1 MSTTGE
7 QTTSTDL
14 DGPEGMRWD
23 PDTGSLEY
31 EFWSAQREALE
42 LLESAQYDIVAFLAG
57 YRSGKSVTGAR
68 WILSNALR
76 YAGTRYLAMG
86 QDFEKAKSTTYRVLF
101 EQLPGERTQMLTSS
115 FNGPENSPIVADYNR
130 NDKRLTL
137 SNDSV
142 IQLGS
147 ADKWSRYA
155 GDEYSAIWLDEP
167 SHYGSELFDL
177 REVLG
182 TRLSADR
189 GPRCMFWSLTG
200 NGYNSA
206 WRILEKRED
215 ASGDPI
221 GDRIEIVRASVLDNP
236 YIDDSTKAKFRRQ
249 FAETGREDQALH
261 GGFASQEGLVYN
273 VVRNTHIVPPDVFGD
288 RLPPLDDEYRV
299 YGYDAGFKDPRVV
312 LELGRTVGDHD
323 LVVLDEFYET
333 RTHVDAAIDWIL
345 ERPDGVVLSE
355 HEPEDIEDMEA
366 EGITA
371 IPANKSHDAGIP
383 EVRRRFNP
391 PEYDSP
397 SLYVSDECDAT
408 VRELFSYK
416 EEDIGGS
423 DVQDHAVDALRYAV
437 MGVKEG
443 DDAGRFAIGAVD
455 RR

>member
-1 MSTTGE
+1 MSTTPE
-7 QTTSTDL
+7 TTSTDL
-14 DGPEGMRWD
+14 DGPDGMRWD
-23 PDTGSLEY
+23 PDTGRLEY
-31 EFWSAQREALE
+31 EFWEAQREALE
-42 LLESAQYDIVAFLAG
+42 KLESGQYDIVAFLAG

-76 YAGTRYLAMG
+76 YSGTRYLAMG

-137 SNDSV
+137 ANDSV

-167 SHYGSELFDL
+167 SHYGPELFDL

-215 ASGDPI
+215 SSGDPL
-221 GDRIEIVRASVLDNP
+221 GDRIELIRASVLNNP
-236 YIDDSTKAKFRRQ
+236 YVDAETKAKFRRQ
-249 FAETGREDQALH
+249 FEGTGREEQAMH
-261 GGFASQEGLVYN
+261 GGFQSQEGLVYQ
-273 VVRNTHIVPPDVFGD
+273 VQRGVQIVGRDVFGD

-312 LELGRTVGDHD
+312 LELRRTVGDHD
-323 LVVLDEFYET
+323 LVVVDEFYEKK
-333 RTHVDAAIDWIL
+333 THVDEAIDWIL

-355 HEPEDIEDMEA
+355 HEPEDIEDMED
-366 EGITA
+366 EGIVA

-383 EVRRRFNP
+383 EVRRRFNHA
-391 PEYDSP
+391 DDDAGD
-397 SLYVSDECDAT
+397 LYVLDDVDAT

-416 EEDIGGS
+416 EEDVGGS
-423 DVQDHAVDALRYAV
+423 DVQDHAADALRYAV

-443 DDAGRFAIGAVD
+443 DDAGSFGLGTVD